1 MSASESE
8 EMSEIDDLAME
19 SLLFHQIVYL
29 EDLISVKKENYELKR
44 LLNHDV
50 QLLDEQIGYDEY
62 CLNNL
67 NDEYQ
72 TLKDDLR
79 STTDI
84 EKRKRIILI
93 SNIKHMEEICET

>member
-1 MSASESE
+1 MSESE

-29 EDLISVKKENYELKR
+29 EDLISIKKENFELKR
-44 LLNHDV
+44 RLNYDDV
-50 QLLDEQIGYDEY
+50 WILDEQIDYDEY
-62 CLNNL
+62 CLNIL
-67 NDEYQ
+67 KDEYQ

-79 STTDI
+79 STNDI
-84 EKRKRIILI
+84 KQRKRIILI